1 MIECG
6 DFNFTE
12 QRHGHKILFV
22 CIFQVVHIRYGIQLA
37 QSLTKLVIRRGYIPF
52 VVIRPENDASRGL
65 YTKLGFRKAFESV
78 RGTFVPLVGENHLQN
93 NLTAYKQRQIS
104 NEENCTIEPAELT
117 NGIAS

>member
-1 MIECG
+1 MMY
-6 DFNFTE
+6 F
-12 QRHGHKILFV
+12 LLYY
-22 CIFQVVHIRYGIQLA
+22 RYGIQLA

-117 NGIAS
+117 NGIASYKDNDNC